1 VAEIPKEK
9 SVVDFVVE
17 QFDYSEDFRESHK
30 EKWENYY
37 KLYRSYRQKSLYPL
51 KSNIFVPYT
60 FALVEQ
66 VVPKMLG
73 AIFNTKPIVSVG
85 VREGGDQDLAI
96 LLERMLD
103 YLFDQERLE
112 MYFRLQD
119 FFKEAAIYGTSFAMI
134 RPKFGGGKDDPFE
147 YLDINP
153 IDLFNV
159 FPDPRG
165 LSLSRM
171 KHLIVRSYVDYD
183 ELLAKAELG
192 IYKISDVKELEQKL
206 ASIGDID
213 EDKKKRLTSI
223 GILEEYAV
231 DPDRKIIEIL
241 EYYDRDE
248 IIAIGAKEVM
258 LKRVDNPYG
267 ILPFVMC
274 KYTNAPHELYGIGI
288 PEMIASLQE
297 ELNTTR
303 NQRMDNV
310 NLVINRMWKVST
322 IADIDYDNLIS
333 YPGNV
338 IKCGDPNGLIP
349 LETPDVTESAYKEE
363 QIIKGD
369 IELATSEYA
378 PARGEST
385 QPRQTATGIIRLQQA
400 ANARFDAVIKG
411 IEFGTVRRLA
421 KLFVWMSYIFL
432 PESRLVQIVGLEDF
446 VRLRGNRFKKMN
458 PNDIL
463 KCYDFIPM
471 GSSTTAV
478 KELRVQQIMQAYE
491 MFNGDPYMNQEELR
505 KMVLNALDIKN
516 IAKLLKPEAVV
527 QQEMQAAM
535 TMEGQGGQ
543 GGPPPPGGAPPGMA
557 GDMMAQG
564 ATTGG
569 EMGGPGAPPVEGG
582 R

>member
-1 VAEIPKEK
+1 M
-9 SVVDFVVE
+9 DLFH
-17 QFDYSEDFRESHK
+17 YSEDFRESHK
-30 EKWENYY
+30 EKWEDYY

-85 VREGGDQDLAI
+85 IREGGDQDLAI
-96 LLERMLD
+96 ILERMLD
-103 YLFDQERLE
+103 YLFDQENLE
-112 MYFRLQD
+112 LYFRLQD

-134 RPKFGGGKDDPFE
+134 RPKFSGGKEAPFE
-147 YLDINP
+147 YIDVNP

-171 KHLIVRSYVDYD
+171 RHLITRTYVDYE
-183 ELLAKAELG
+183 ELEKKVELG
-192 IYKISDVKELEQKL
+192 TYKSSDVKQLKDKL
-206 ASIGDID
+206 ASVADID
-213 EDKKKRLTSI
+213 EAKKKRLTSI

-248 IIAIGAKEVM
+248 IIVIGAKEVM
-258 LKRVDNPYG
+258 LKRIDNPYG

-274 KYTNAPHELYGIGI
+274 KYTNAPHELYGIGL

-310 NLVINRMWKVST
+310 NLVINRMWKAST

-363 QIIKGD
+363 SVIKGD

-378 PARGEST
+378 PARGEPT

-421 KLFVWMSYIFL
+421 KLFVWMSYLFL
-432 PESRLVQIVGLEDF
+432 PQERLVQIIGLEDF
-446 VRLRGNRFKKMN
+446 VRLRGNRFKQMN

-478 KELRVQQIMQAYE
+478 KELRVQQIMQAYQ

-516 IAKLLKPEAVV
+516 IANLLKPEAIV

-543 GGPPPPGGAPPGMA
+543 GGPPPPGGAPPDMA

-564 ATTGG
+564 VTTGG
-569 EMGGPGAPPVEGG
+569 EMGGPGAPPVG
-582 R
+582 RE

>member
-1 VAEIPKEK
+1 MAEIPREK
-9 SVVDFVVE
+9 SAADWVVD
-17 QFDYSEDFRESHK
+17 QFHYSDDFRESHK
-30 EKWENYY
+30 EKWESYY

-73 AIFNTKPIVSVG
+73 AVFNTKPIVSVG

-96 LLERMLD
+96 ILERMLD
-103 YLFDQERLE
+103 YLFDQEKLE
-112 MYFRLQD
+112 LYFRLQD

-134 RPKFGGGKDDPFE
+134 RPRFGEEKAEPFE
-147 YLDINP
+147 YLDVDP

-171 KHLIVRSYVDYD
+171 KYLIIRSYVDYED
-183 ELLAKAELG
+183 LEKKAELG
-192 IYKISDVKELEQKL
+192 IYKTTDVKQLKDKL
-206 ASIGDID
+206 ASIKDID
-213 EDKKKRLTSI
+213 EAKKKRLTSI
-223 GILEEYAV
+223 GVLEEYAV

-248 IIAIGAKEVM
+248 IIVVGAREVL

-274 KYTNAPHELYGIGI
+274 KYTNAPHEIYGIGI

-310 NLVINRMWKVST
+310 NLVINRMWKAST

-338 IKCGDPNGLIP
+338 IKCGDPNGLVP
-349 LETPDVTESAYKEE
+349 LETPDVTKSAYEE
-363 QIIKGD
+363 ESIIKGD

-432 PESRLVQIVGLEDF
+432 PETRLVQIVGLEDF

-458 PNDIL
+458 PNDML

-478 KELRVQQIMQAYE
+478 KELRVQQIMQAYQ

-516 IAKLLKPEAVV
+516 IADLLKTESVV

-535 TMEGQGGQ
+535 TMGSPGEQGA
-543 GGPPPPGGAPPGMA
+543 PPPGGVPPGMA

-582 R
+582 V